1 MTTHATPAAAT
12 TAHATTFDQLGLS
25 APILRALKEKKYE
38 TPSPIQAQAI
48 PHLLAKRDMLG
59 SAQTGTG
66 KTAAFALPI
75 LQLLSSHSPARVAR
89 CPRVL
94 ILTPT
99 RELAVQIGDSFHDYG
114 RYLHLKHVVIYGGVG
129 QHPQVR
135 GAQSADICIATPG
148 RLLDLAQ
155 QGHIRFDQVEIFVLD
170 EADRMLDMGFAP
182 DITRIVTKLPPKRQS
197 LLFSA
202 TMQPGILALAS
213 KVVKDPVRV
222 AVTPGTPTADK
233 VAQEV
238 CYVEHGGKYPL
249 LRQVLGDHQ
258 NELVLIFCRTK
269 HGANKLA
276 KNLDRDGYS
285 TEAIHGNK
293 SQGARQRAL
302 EGFRSGSVQV
312 LVATDVAAR
321 GIDVKGIALVI
332 NYDIPHEPEAYV
344 HRIGR
349 TARAGLEGKAL
360 SFCEPSERRDLRN
373 IQHLIRM
380 QIPNYRP
387 GQSAAAPVA
396 STPALPRPVSLA
408 PKTHPKTHPQPTA
421 EQSEGPA
428 HAPKTAHAP
437 AARHEERRDE
447 RPAHTATR
455 PAHTAEHSTPSTRP
469 AHTERSHSPRPTH
482 TDRPSHSARPA
493 QSDRP
498 SYNERPA
505 RSHSD
510 RDDYSERPSHSS
522 AARQAPRPAY
532 TPRSDYSTNRPSHS
546 PSQPARGQY
555 APRSEHQRPDYSD
568 RAPRASASD
577 YSGRPHHP
585 GPAQH
590 SGLRHR
596 RNANRSRFGSQ
607 RGAWGR

>member
-1 MTTHATPAAAT
+1 MTTPAA

-48 PHLLAKRDMLG
+48 PHLLARKDILG

-75 LQLLSSHSPARVAR
+75 LQILSSESPVRVVR

-99 RELAVQIGDSFHDYG
+99 RELAVQIGDSFHNYG
-114 RYLHLKHVVIYGGVG
+114 RFLHLKHVVIYGGVG
-129 QHPQVR
+129 QMPQVR
-135 GAQSADICIATPG
+135 GAQNADICIATPG
-148 RLLDLAQ
+148 RLLDLAN
-155 QGHIRFDQVEIFVLD
+155 QGHVRFDKVEIFVLD

-182 DITRIVTKLPPKRQS
+182 DINRIVTKLPPKRQS
-197 LLFSA
+197 VLFSA
-202 TMQPGILALAS
+202 TMQPSILALAS
-213 KVVKDPVRV
+213 KVVKEPVRI

-249 LRQVLGDHQ
+249 LRQVLLDYKD
-258 NELVLIFCRTK
+258 ELVLIFCKTK
-269 HGANKLA
+269 HGSNKLA
-276 KNLDRDGYS
+276 KNLDRDGYN

-302 EGFRSGSVQV
+302 ESFRNGRVQV

-332 NYDIPHEPEAYV
+332 NYDIPHEPDAYV

-349 TARAGLEGKAL
+349 TARAGKEGKAL

-387 GQSAAAPVA
+387 LGQQSAGSTAPSSA
-396 STPALPRPVSLA
+396 PAIGGIPSLPRPTLPRPVSLA
-408 PKTHPKTHPQPTA
+408 PKTHPKTHPQPAA
-421 EQSEGPA
+421 EHAERST
-428 HAPKTAHAP
+428 HAPKVHHERAAH
-437 AARHEERRDE
+437 EGERRDDRPAH

-455 PAHTAEHSTPSTRP
+455 PPHTASRP
-469 AHTERSHSPRPTH
+469 AHQERSHAPRPF
-482 TDRPSHSARPA
+482 
-493 QSDRP
+493 QSERP

-510 RDDYSERPSHSS
+510 RQDYSERPH
-522 AARQAPRPAY
+522 QAPRQAY
-532 TPRSDYSTNRPSHS
+532 PPRAPYATNRHSHT
-546 PSQPARGQY
+546 PAQPARGHY

-568 RAPRASASD
+568 RAPRASQSD

-596 RNANRSRFGSQ
+596 KSANRSRFGSQ

>member
-1 MTTHATPAAAT
+1 MIKTPDAT
-12 TAHATTFDQLGLS
+12 TVHATTFAQLGLS
-25 APILRALKEKKYE
+25 APILRALTEKKYE
-38 TPSPIQAQAI
+38 VPSPIQAQSI
-48 PHLLAKRDMLG
+48 PHLLARKDMLG

-75 LQLLSSHSPARVAR
+75 LQILSSESPVRVLR

-99 RELAVQIGDSFHDYG
+99 RELAVQIGESFHDYG

-135 GAQSADICIATPG
+135 GASNADICIATPG
-148 RLLDLAQ
+148 RLLDLAN
-155 QGHIRFDQVEIFVLD
+155 QGHIRFDKVEIFVLD

-197 LLFSA
+197 VLFSA
-202 TMQPGILALAS
+202 TMQPSILALAS

-238 CYVEHGGKYPL
+238 CYVDHGGKYSL
-249 LRQVLGDHQ
+249 LRQVLGDYKD
-258 NELVLIFCRTK
+258 ELVLIFCKTK
-269 HGANKLA
+269 HGSNKLA
-276 KNLDRDGYS
+276 KNLDRDGYR

-302 EGFRSGSVQV
+302 ESFRSGRVQV

-332 NYDIPHEPEAYV
+332 NYDIPHEPDAYV

-349 TARAGLEGKAL
+349 TARAGKEGKAL

-380 QIPNYRP
+380 TIPTYRP
-387 GQSAAAPVA
+387 LGQQSSAPSA
-396 STPALPRPVSLA
+396 PALGMPTLPRAVSLA
-408 PKTHPKTHPQPTA
+408 PKTHPKTHPQPAA
-421 EQSEGPA
+421 EHPERPS
-428 HAPKTAHAP
+428 HSPKPHQPRAS
-437 AARHEERRDE
+437 HEAERREE
-447 RPAHTATR
+447 RPAHTVNR
-455 PAHTAEHSTPSTRP
+455 PAHTASRP
-469 AHTERSHSPRPTH
+469 PHTASRPDHAERSHAP
-482 TDRPSHSARPA
+482 RPSHSDRPA
-493 QSDRP
+493 HSDRP

-510 RDDYSERPSHSS
+510 RDDYSQRP
-522 AARQAPRPAY
+522 QAPRPAY
-532 TPRSDYSTNRPSHS
+532 APRSNYPTNRHQHT
-546 PSQPARGQY
+546 PSQPARGHY

-568 RAPRASASD
+568 RTPRAAQSD

-596 RNANRSRFGSQ
+596 KSANRSRFGSQ

>member
-1 MTTHATPAAAT
+1 MTTHATPAPAT

-75 LQLLSSHSPARVAR
+75 LQLLSSHAPARVAR

-114 RYLHLKHVVIYGGVG
+114 RFLHLKHVVIYGGVG
-129 QHPQVR
+129 QMPQVR
-135 GAQSADICIATPG
+135 GAQNADICIATPG

-202 TMQPGILALAS
+202 TMQPSILALAA

-387 GQSAAAPVA
+387 GQPAAAA
-396 STPALPRPVSLA
+396 TSAPAPAKPAVSHA
-408 PKTHPKTHPQPTA
+408 PKTHHTRA
-421 EQSEGPA
+421 S
-428 HAPKTAHAP
+428 
-437 AARHEERRDE
+437 HEADRRED
-447 RPAHTATR
+447 RPAHTAHR
-455 PAHTAEHSTPSTRP
+455 PAHS
-469 AHTERSHSPRPTH
+469 ERSHAP
-482 TDRPSHSARPA
+482 RPSH
-493 QSDRP
+493 SDRP

-510 RDDYSERPSHSS
+510 RQDFSERPH
-522 AARQAPRPAY
+522 APRPAY
-532 TPRSDYSTNRPSHS
+532 APRNEQVNRHPHT
-546 PSQPARGQY
+546 PSQPARGHY
-555 APRSEHQRPDYSD
+555 APRAEHQRPDYSE

>member
-1 MTTHATPAAAT
+1 MTTPAT

-25 APILRALKEKKYE
+25 APILRALKEKNYE
-38 TPSPIQAQAI
+38 APSPIQAQAI

-75 LQLLSSHSPARVAR
+75 LQLLSSHAPARVAR

-148 RLLDLAQ
+148 RLLDLAN

-182 DITRIVTKLPPKRQS
+182 DITRIVSKLPPKRQS

-202 TMQPGILALAS
+202 TMQPSILALAS
-213 KVVKDPVRV
+213 KVVKDAVRV
-222 AVTPGTPTADK
+222 AVTPGTPTADL
-233 VAQEV
+233 VEQYV
-238 CYVEHGGKYPL
+238 CNVDHGGKYPL
-249 LRQVLGDHQ
+249 LRQVLGEYQ
-258 NELVLIFCRTK
+258 GELVLIFCRTK

-276 KNLDRDGYS
+276 KNLDRDGYRS
-285 TEAIHGNK
+285 EAIHGNK

-302 EGFRSGSVQV
+302 ESFRTGSVQV

-321 GIDVKGIALVI
+321 GIDVKGIAVVI
-332 NYDIPHEPEAYV
+332 NYDVPHEPEAYV

-349 TARAGLEGKAL
+349 TARAGLGGKAI

-380 QIPNYRP
+380 TIPPYR
-387 GQSAAAPVA
+387 GNMSAAAPSV
-396 STPALPRPVSLA
+396 PAQAKPA
-408 PKTHPKTHPQPTA
+408 ATHAAKA
-421 EQSEGPA
+421 D
-428 HAPKTAHAP
+428 HAAKTAHP
-437 AARHEERRDE
+437 AGARHDDRPAPMGHTGHAA
-447 RPAHTATR
+447 RPAHIA
-455 PAHTAEHSTPSTRP
+455 RP
-469 AHTERSHSPRPTH
+469 AHTERSGHSARPTH
-482 TDRPSHSARPA
+482 SERPSSYSDRPSHSR
-493 QSDRP
+493 SDRQ
-498 SYNERPA
+498 
-505 RSHSD
+505 
-510 RDDYSERPSHSS
+510 DYSERPQ
-522 AARQAPRPAY
+522 RAPRAEYSRP
-532 TPRSDYSTNRPSHS
+532 DYSSRPPHS
-546 PSQPARGQY
+546 PAQPARTHH
-555 APRSEHQRPDYSD
+555 APRAEHQRPDYSD
-568 RAPRASASD
+568 RAPRPSASD

-596 RNANRSRFGSQ
+596 RNANRSRFGGQ

>member
-1 MTTHATPAAAT
+1 
-12 TAHATTFDQLGLS
+12 
-25 APILRALKEKKYE
+25 
-38 TPSPIQAQAI
+38 
-48 PHLLAKRDMLG
+48 
-59 SAQTGTG
+59 
-66 KTAAFALPI
+66 
-75 LQLLSSHSPARVAR
+75 
-89 CPRVL
+89 VL

-114 RYLHLKHVVIYGGVG
+114 RFLHLKHVVIYGGVG

-135 GAQSADICIATPG
+135 GASNADICIATPG
-148 RLLDLAQ
+148 RLLDLAN
-155 QGHIRFDQVEIFVLD
+155 QGHIRFDKVEIFVLD

-197 LLFSA
+197 VLFSA
-202 TMQPGILALAS
+202 TMQPSILALAS

-238 CYVEHGGKYPL
+238 CYVEHGGKYSL
-249 LRQVLGDHQ
+249 LRQVLGDYKD
-258 NELVLIFCRTK
+258 ELVLIFCKTK
-269 HGANKLA
+269 HGSNKLA

-302 EGFRSGSVQV
+302 ESFRNGRVQV

-332 NYDIPHEPEAYV
+332 NYDIPHEPDAYV

-349 TARAGLEGKAL
+349 TARAGKEGKAL

-380 QIPNYRP
+380 QIPMYRP
-387 GQSAAAPVA
+387 LGQSASAPIA
-396 STPALPRPVSLA
+396 PPKPALARPVSLA
-408 PKTHPKTHPQPTA
+408 PKTHPKTHPQSTA
-421 EQSEGPA
+421 E
-428 HAPKTAHAP
+428 HAPKAAHEEKTEHAARPAHTAKAAHAP
-437 AARHEERRDE
+437 AARHEEKPAPQHTERPAHAPKVAHTPAARHDE
-447 RPAHTATR
+447 RPAHR
-455 PAHTAEHSTPSTRP
+455 PAHTASRP
-469 AHTERSHSPRPTH
+469 ANTTERSHAPRPSH
-482 TDRPSHSARPA
+482 SDRPSHSP
-493 QSDRP
+493 RP
-498 SYNERPA
+498 SYNERPSHSERPA
-505 RSHSD
+505 RSRDDRPAYGRSD
-510 RDDYSERPSHSS
+510 RQDYSERPQQSS
-522 AARQAPRPAY
+522 APRPAY
-532 TPRSDYSTNRPSHS
+532 PPRAPYAPNRHSHT

-555 APRSEHQRPDYSD
+555 APRAEHQRPDYSD
-568 RAPRASASD
+568 RAPRAAQSD

-596 RNANRSRFGSQ
+596 KSANRSRFGSQ

>member
-1 MTTHATPAAAT
+1 MTTHATPAPAT

-48 PHLLAKRDMLG
+48 PHLLARKDMLG

-75 LQLLSSHSPARVAR
+75 LQILSTESPVRVLR

-135 GAQSADICIATPG
+135 GASNADICIATPG
-148 RLLDLAQ
+148 RLLDLAN
-155 QGHIRFDQVEIFVLD
+155 QGHIRFDKVEIFVLD

-202 TMQPGILALAS
+202 TMQPSILSLAA

-249 LRQVLGDHQ
+249 LRQVLGDYH

-302 EGFRSGSVQV
+302 EGFRSGDVQV

-321 GIDVKGIALVI
+321 GIDVKDISLVI

-349 TARAGLEGKAL
+349 TARAGKEGKAL

-387 GQSAAAPVA
+387 LGPQSSPAPA
-396 STPALPRPVSLA
+396 SGVPSLPRPVSLA

-421 EQSEGPA
+421 D
-428 HAPKTAHAP
+428 HA
-437 AARHEERRDE
+437 E
-447 RPAHTATR
+447 RPAHTA
-455 PAHTAEHSTPSTRP
+455 
-469 AHTERSHSPRPTH
+469 ERSHAPRPSN
-482 TDRPSHSARPA
+482 TDRPSHSE
-493 QSDRP
+493 RP
-498 SYNERPA
+498 SHSPRPSHNNRPA
-505 RSHSD
+505 RSHDDRPSYGRSD
-510 RDDYSERPSHSS
+510 RNDYSERPQQGS
-522 AARQAPRPAY
+522 APRPAHA
-532 TPRSDYSTNRPSHS
+532 PRHDNLNRHPHS
-546 PSQPARGQY
+546 PAQPARGHY
-555 APRSEHQRPDYSD
+555 APRSEHQRPDYSSQK
-568 RAPRASASD
+568 PRPSQSD

-596 RNANRSRFGSQ
+596 KSANRSRFGSQ